1 MQKYLIEVTETLQ
14 KTIEIIANSE
24 SEAIG
29 LVKEKYYHEEI
40 VLNETNYIETT
51 FEVRKDWLRWRSL
64 NQPTGWQ

>member
-14 KTIEIIANSE
+14 KTIEITANSE
-24 SEAIG
+24 SEAIC

-51 FEVRKDWLRWRSL
+51 FEVRKD
-64 NQPTGWQ
+64 

>member
-24 SEAIG
+24 SEAIS

-40 VLNETNYIETT
+40 VLNETNYIETK
-51 FEVRKDWLRWRSL
+51 FEVRKD
-64 NQPTGWQ
+64 